1 MSGLTAVGSRT
12 SDKKRSSRSSRSRSS
27 GSGEGDG
34 VPRSESDHV
43 MSCQSTGVGGADDRR
58 GRTGETCA
66 DDDGEIE
73 TTSSATDTEARRP
86 EVSDRETTGSSSR
99 SESALGDAATTM
111 VATELAEATQRG
123 AGTTEGRA
131 NRCKAG
137 RGTMGAA

>member
-1 MSGLTAVGSRT
+1 M
-12 SDKKRSSRSSRSRSS
+12 RSF

-34 VPRSESDHV
+34 VPRSESDQV
-43 MSCQSTGVGGADDRR
+43 MSRQSTGVGGADDRR
-58 GRTGETCA
+58 GRTGVTCA

-99 SESALGDAATTM
+99 SEVALGDEATTT
-111 VATELAEATQRG
+111 VATELAEATQRE

-131 NRCKAG
+131 NRWRAG
-137 RGTMGAA
+137 RGTTGTA